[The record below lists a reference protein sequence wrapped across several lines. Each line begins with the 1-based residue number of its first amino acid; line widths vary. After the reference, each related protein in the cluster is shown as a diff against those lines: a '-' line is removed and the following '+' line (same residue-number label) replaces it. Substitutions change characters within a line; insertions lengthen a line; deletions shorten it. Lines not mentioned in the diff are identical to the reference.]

1 TLQKMSSEMFSQP
14 TSIMNVNQRNPSSND
29 GVVHHALAFST
40 LLSSQET
47 DLLFC
52 FEAFL
57 LLLCLYLFSV
67 SR

>member
-14 TSIMNVNQRNPSSND
+14 TSIMNVNQRNPSPND

-47 DLLFC
+47 HTSAHKNLLGGVFN
-52 FEAFL
+52 FTA
-57 LLLCLYLFSV
+57 V
-67 SR
+67 PDQI